1 MVPENSAF
9 ILEELSLS
17 LSLSFSGD
25 ASRDHTVKREQECRV
40 STTSRGRTERR
51 SAHRRSLAQTSKQEE
66 GGSIRM
72 RREGRLSGKPSNKS
86 RKIGG
91 RGVTGDVRCCSSSSS
106 SSHKK
111 KNHTLIPV
119 SKSQSKVKGRL
130 KRSAYDVTFNHL
142 LEDWRVCS
150 SSRSSFIAP
159 HSRTARKPSPAS
171 QSLWDS
177 DTDQSSG
184 EVCDPCENDEDAGK
198 LQQEQQ
204 EEEEEKDE
212 VSAMAIMIDTAL
224 QNMRNRK
231 RKPEAAAC
239 LLTENYEEARREEEV
254 DASGDNQAEILDCY
268 KAACNNNELQF
279 GSFFKDEMIV
289 ASSQQHKNRARSEDS
304 WSEIEGSEPDI
315 MSQESWEEDEE
326 S

>member
-1 MVPENSAF
+1 
-9 ILEELSLS
+9 
-17 LSLSFSGD
+17 
-25 ASRDHTVKREQECRV
+25 
-40 STTSRGRTERR
+40 
-51 SAHRRSLAQTSKQEE
+51 
-66 GGSIRM
+66 M

-86 RKIGG
+86 RTIAG
-91 RGVTGDVRCCSSSSS
+91 RGVTGEVRCCCSSSSSS

-150 SSRSSFIAP
+150 SSRLPFIAP

-204 EEEEEKDE
+204 EEGKDE

-231 RKPEAAAC
+231 RKPQSAAC
-239 LLTENYEEARREEEV
+239 LLTENHEEARREEEV
-254 DASGDNQAEILDCY
+254 DASGYNQAEIPDCY
-268 KAACNNNELQF
+268 KAACNNNELRF
-279 GSFFKDEMIV
+279 GSFFRDEMIV

-304 WSEIEGSEPDI
+304 WSEIELSEPDI

>member
-1 MVPENSAF
+1 
-9 ILEELSLS
+9 
-17 LSLSFSGD
+17 
-25 ASRDHTVKREQECRV
+25 
-40 STTSRGRTERR
+40 
-51 SAHRRSLAQTSKQEE
+51 
-66 GGSIRM
+66 M

-91 RGVTGDVRCCSSSSS
+91 RGVTGEVRCCWSSSSS

-119 SKSQSKVKGRL
+119 SKSQSKVKGRR

-204 EEEEEKDE
+204 EEEEKDE
-212 VSAMAIMIDTAL
+212 VFAMAIMIDTAL

-231 RKPEAAAC
+231 RKPEAAAF
-239 LLTENYEEARREEEV
+239 LLTKNHEEARREEEV
-254 DASGDNQAEILDCY
+254 DASGDNQAEIPDCY
-268 KAACNNNELQF
+268 KAAFNNNELQF

-304 WSEIEGSEPDI
+304 WSEIELSEPDI

>member
-1 MVPENSAF
+1 
-9 ILEELSLS
+9 
-17 LSLSFSGD
+17 
-25 ASRDHTVKREQECRV
+25 
-40 STTSRGRTERR
+40 
-51 SAHRRSLAQTSKQEE
+51 
-66 GGSIRM
+66 M

-86 RKIGG
+86 RKIGR
-91 RGVTGDVRCCSSSSS
+91 RGVTGEVRCCCSSSSS

-119 SKSQSKVKGRL
+119 SKSQSKVKGRR

-150 SSRSSFIAP
+150 SSRLPFIAP

-184 EVCDPCENDEDAGK
+184 EVCDPCENDEDAAK
-198 LQQEQQ
+198 LQQEQR

-239 LLTENYEEARREEEV
+239 LLTENHEEARREEEV
-254 DASGDNQAEILDCY
+254 DVSGDNQAEIPDCY

-304 WSEIEGSEPDI
+304 WSEIELSEPDI
-315 MSQESWEEDEE
+315 TSEESWEEDEE

>member
-1 MVPENSAF
+1 
-9 ILEELSLS
+9 
-17 LSLSFSGD
+17 
-25 ASRDHTVKREQECRV
+25 
-40 STTSRGRTERR
+40 
-51 SAHRRSLAQTSKQEE
+51 
-66 GGSIRM
+66 
-72 RREGRLSGKPSNKS
+72 
-86 RKIGG
+86 
-91 RGVTGDVRCCSSSSS
+91 
-106 SSHKK
+106 
-111 KNHTLIPV
+111 
-119 SKSQSKVKGRL
+119 
-130 KRSAYDVTFNHL
+130 

-198 LQQEQQ
+198 LQQEQ
-204 EEEEEKDE
+204 EEKDE
-212 VSAMAIMIDTAL
+212 GSAMAILIDTAL

-239 LLTENYEEARREEEV
+239 LLTENRDEAQREEEV
-254 DASGDNQAEILDCY
+254 DASGDNQAEIPECY
-268 KAACNNNELQF
+268 KSACNNNELQF

-304 WSEIEGSEPDI
+304 WSEIELSEPDI

>member
-1 MVPENSAF
+1 LP
-9 ILEELSLS
+9 
-17 LSLSFSGD
+17 
-25 ASRDHTVKREQECRV
+25 
-40 STTSRGRTERR
+40 
-51 SAHRRSLAQTSKQEE
+51 
-66 GGSIRM
+66 
-72 RREGRLSGKPSNKS
+72 
-86 RKIGG
+86 
-91 RGVTGDVRCCSSSSS
+91 
-106 SSHKK
+106 
-111 KNHTLIPV
+111 
-119 SKSQSKVKGRL
+119 
-130 KRSAYDVTFNHL
+130 
-142 LEDWRVCS
+142 
-150 SSRSSFIAP
+150 FIAP

-198 LQQEQQ
+198 LQQE
-204 EEEEEKDE
+204 EKDE

-231 RKPEAAAC
+231 RKPQAATC
-239 LLTENYEEARREEEV
+239 LLTENHEEARREEEV
-254 DASGDNQAEILDCY
+254 DASGDNQAEIPDCY

-289 ASSQQHKNRARSEDS
+289 ASSQQHKNRARSEES
-304 WSEIEGSEPDI
+304 WSEIELSEPDI